1 MIGIRRLSGWL
12 EGRCIGG
19 GEVGR
24 VVGLGLG
31 NRVTTLMLDD
41 WSSSRLRL
49 YDLILID
56 NHNTPELLFL
66 PFLEKFT
73 TYVARITRHAYVNVF
88 SSH

>member
-1 MIGIRRLSGWL
+1 MI
-12 EGRCIGG
+12 
-19 GEVGR
+19 
-24 VVGLGLG
+24 GLGLG

-56 NHNTPELLFL
+56 NHNTPELFFL

-73 TYVARITRHAYVNVF
+73 HVARITRHVYVDNCLIGFLVYTSRQSTF
-88 SSH
+88 PENIKPYTLHL